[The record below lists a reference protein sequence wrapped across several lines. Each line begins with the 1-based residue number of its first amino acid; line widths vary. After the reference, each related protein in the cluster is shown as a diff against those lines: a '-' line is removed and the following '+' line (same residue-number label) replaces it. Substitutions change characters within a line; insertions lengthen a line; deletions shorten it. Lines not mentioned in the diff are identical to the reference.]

1 MNVPQDTSTSASPTT
16 GSTTPPRPRRSWRV
30 AAIVAALIGAA
41 GAAWWLQHRSAVAD
55 AGGPPAAAAPPNGA
69 RNFGG
74 AGRVQPVSVALVQRR
89 DIRVETLAI
98 GSIAA
103 ANTAIVRAKVGG
115 ELKSIH
121 FAEGRPVRA
130 GQLLAE
136 IDPRQLQIAL
146 GVAQGTFERDQALLA
161 NAEID
166 LQRYRDLVAKD
177 AAPKQQLDTQRAL
190 VQQLKGSL
198 RTDQAGV
205 DNAKLQ
211 LSYTRVVA
219 PISGLA
225 GLKQADLGNV
235 VNAGDPNGLVSIA
248 QTQPVAVV
256 FAVPEARLARIREQ
270 LKAGVA
276 LPVEAWDRAQ
286 TSRLAIGRVN
296 STDNAIDPTT
306 GTIRVKALF
315 PNLDNALF
323 PNQFVNVRLQLDTL
337 AGSLAVPT
345 AAVQRGAPGTFVYL
359 VGADGTVRLK
369 VVTTSAT
376 DGDWV
381 AVQGELQ
388 PGDKVVTDGADRLR
402 DGAKVEVI
410 APAVPGDARAAGAA
424 GAKRGAA
431 SSAASGSRAAAA
443 SASGGP
449 TQAAET
455 RPRWM
460 DRVPP
465 EMVDKIKAMSDD
477 ERRAWFQKQREQ
489 RSGSN

>member
-1 MNVPQDTSTSASPTT
+1 M
-16 GSTTPPRPRRSWRV
+16 
-30 AAIVAALIGAA
+30 
-41 GAAWWLQHRSAVAD
+41 AD

-388 PGDKVVTDGADRLR
+388 PGDKVVSDGADRLR

>member
-16 GSTTPPRPRRSWRV
+16 GTTTPPRPRRSWWV

-270 LKAGVA
+270 LKTGVA

-286 TSRLAIGRVN
+286 TNRLAIGRVN
-296 STDNAIDPTT
+296 STDNAIDSTT

-359 VGADGTVRLK
+359 VGTDGTVRLK